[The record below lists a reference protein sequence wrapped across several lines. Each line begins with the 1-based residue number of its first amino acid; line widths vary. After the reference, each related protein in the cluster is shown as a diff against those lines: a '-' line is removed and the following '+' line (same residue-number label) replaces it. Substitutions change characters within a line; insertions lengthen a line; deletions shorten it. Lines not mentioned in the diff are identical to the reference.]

1 MTQSKLEGL
10 LKIDNESYNLL
21 RVLTMFMKLDNSQE
35 VPLQAIAVFW
45 YVATY
50 QNCSK
55 RDIEI
60 FFKMSKASASRMTDY
75 ISRYHR
81 LGKSGLGL
89 VSKEQD
95 PKDKRRT
102 LLKLTRKGKDLI
114 EKSFTTLYEDIK
126 SYEGEFEEWISRLK
140 THLELEKCYENISS
154 TEIKN
159 DNKLDYP

>member
-1 MTQSKLEGL
+1 MTQAKLEGL

-21 RVLTMFMKLDNSQE
+21 RVLTMFIKLDNSQE
-35 VPLQAIAVFW
+35 VPLQAMAVFW

-50 QNCSK
+50 QNCTK
-55 RDIEI
+55 KYIEKY
-60 FFKMSKASASRMTDY
+60 FGMSKASSSRMTDY

-114 EKSFTTLYEDIK
+114 EKSFHTLYELSLIH
-126 SYEGEFEEWISRLK
+126 I
-140 THLELEKCYENISS
+140 
-154 TEIKN
+154 
-159 DNKLDYP
+159 

>member
-21 RVLTMFMKLDNSQE
+21 RVLTMFMKLDNSQ
-35 VPLQAIAVFW
+35 VIPLQAIAVFW

-50 QNCSK
+50 YNCSK

-75 ISRYHR
+75 IGRYHR
-81 LGKSGLGL
+81 LGKAGLGL

-95 PKDKRRT
+95 PKDKRKT
-102 LLKLTRKGKDLI
+102 ILKLTRKGKDLI

-126 SYEGEFEEWISRLK
+126 SFEGEFE
-140 THLELEKCYENISS
+140 
-154 TEIKN
+154 
-159 DNKLDYP
+159 D

>member
-1 MTQSKLEGL
+1 MTQAKLEGL

-21 RVLTMFMKLDNSQE
+21 RVLTMFMKLDNSQD
-35 VPLQAIAVFW
+35 VPLQAMAVFW

-50 QNCSK
+50 QNCTK
-55 RDIEI
+55 KDIEKY
-60 FFKMSKASASRMTDY
+60 FDMSKASASRMTDY

-81 LGKSGLGL
+81 LGKAGLGL

-114 EKSFTTLYEDIK
+114 EKSFNTCLLYTSPSPRD
-126 SYEGEFEEWISRLK
+126 GLLSRMP
-140 THLELEKCYENISS
+140 SS
-154 TEIKN
+154 A
-159 DNKLDYP
+159 

>member
-1 MTQSKLEGL
+1 MTQSKLEVL

-21 RVLTMFMKLDNSQE
+21 RVLTMFMKLDNSQD

-81 LGKSGLGL
+81 LGKPGLGL

-95 PKDKRRT
+95 PKDKRKT
-102 LLKLTRKGKDLI
+102 ILKLTRKGKDLI

-126 SYEGEFEEWISRLK
+126 SYEGEFEE
-140 THLELEKCYENISS
+140 
-154 TEIKN
+154 
-159 DNKLDYP
+159 

>member
-1 MTQSKLEGL
+1 MTQAKLEYL

-21 RVLTMFMKLDNSQE
+21 RVLTMFMKLDNSQD
-35 VPLQAIAVFW
+35 VPLQAMAVFW

-55 RDIEI
+55 KDIEQY
-60 FFKMSKASASRMTDY
+60 FDMSKASASRMTDY

-81 LGKSGLGL
+81 LGKAGLGL

-114 EKSFTTLYEDIK
+114 EKSFNTLYEDMK
-126 SYEGEFEEWISRLK
+126 SFEDEFEE
-140 THLELEKCYENISS
+140 
-154 TEIKN
+154 
-159 DNKLDYP
+159 

>member
-1 MTQSKLEGL
+1 MTQPNLEKL

-21 RVLTMFMKLDNSQE
+21 RVLHTFMKLDKSQD
-35 VPLQAIAVFW
+35 VPLQAMALFW

-55 RDIEI
+55 KDIEQY
-60 FFKMSKASASRMTDY
+60 FGMSKASASRLTDY

-81 LGKSGLGL
+81 IGKAGLGL
-89 VSKEQD
+89 ISKESD

-114 EKSFTTLYEDIK
+114 EKSFCTLYEDVK
-126 SYEGEFEEWISRLK
+126 SFEDEFE
-140 THLELEKCYENISS
+140 Y
-154 TEIKN
+154 
-159 DNKLDYP
+159 

>member
-1 MTQSKLEGL
+1 MTQARLEGL

-21 RVLTMFMKLDNSQE
+21 RVLTLFMKLDNTQD

-55 RDIEI
+55 KDIEEY
-60 FFKMSKASASRMTDY
+60 FKMSKASISRMTDY

-81 LGKSGLGL
+81 LGKAGLGL
-89 VSKEQD
+89 ISKEQD

-114 EKSFTTLYEDIK
+114 EKSFNTLYEDIK
-126 SYEGEFEEWISRLK
+126 SFDDEYEK
-140 THLELEKCYENISS
+140 
-154 TEIKN
+154 
-159 DNKLDYP
+159 

>member
-21 RVLTMFMKLDNSQE
+21 RVLTMFMKLDNSQ
-35 VPLQAIAVFW
+35 VIPLQAIAVFW

-81 LGKSGLGL
+81 LGKAGLGL
-89 VSKEQD
+89 ISKESD

-114 EKSFTTLYEDIK
+114 EKSFCTLYEDVK
-126 SYEGEFEEWISRLK
+126 SFEDEFE
-140 THLELEKCYENISS
+140 
-154 TEIKN
+154 
-159 DNKLDYP
+159 

>member
-1 MTQSKLEGL
+1 MTQSKLEDL

-21 RVLTMFMKLDNSQE
+21 RVLHMFMNLDDSQQ
-35 VPLQAIAVFW
+35 VPLQSMAVFW

-55 RDIEI
+55 KDIEDH
-60 FFKMSKASASRMTDY
+60 FKMSKASTSRLTDY

-89 VSKEQD
+89 ITKEQD
-95 PKDKRRT
+95 PNDKRRT

-114 EKSFTTLYEDIK
+114 EMSFSTLYEDVK
-126 SYEGEFEEWISRLK
+126 DFHEVNFEE
-140 THLELEKCYENISS
+140 
-154 TEIKN
+154 
-159 DNKLDYP
+159 

>member
-1 MTQSKLEGL
+1 MTQAKLEGL
-10 LKIDNESYNLL
+10 LKIDNENYNFL
-21 RVLTMFMKLDNSQE
+21 RVLTLFMKLDNTQK

-55 RDIEI
+55 KDIEEY
-60 FFKMSKASASRMTDY
+60 FEMSKASASRMTDY

-81 LGKSGLGL
+81 LGKAGLGL
-89 VSKEQD
+89 ITKKQD

-114 EKSFTTLYEDIK
+114 ENSFNTLYEDMK
-126 SYEGEFEEWISRLK
+126 SFEEDFQ
-140 THLELEKCYENISS
+140 E
-154 TEIKN
+154 
-159 DNKLDYP
+159 

>member
-1 MTQSKLEGL
+1 MTQSKLEDL

-21 RVLTMFMKLDNSQE
+21 RVLTMFMNLDDSQD
-35 VPLQAIAVFW
+35 VPLKAIAVFW

-50 QNCSK
+50 QNCAK
-55 RDIEI
+55 KDIEDY
-60 FFKMSKASASRMTDY
+60 FKMSKASASRMTDY

-81 LGKSGLGL
+81 LGKTGLGL

-114 EKSFTTLYEDIK
+114 EKSFSTLYEDIK
-126 SYEGEFEEWISRLK
+126 SFEVEYE
-140 THLELEKCYENISS
+140 
-154 TEIKN
+154 
-159 DNKLDYP
+159 D

>member
-1 MTQSKLEGL
+1 MTQAKLEGL

-21 RVLTMFMKLDNSQE
+21 RVLTMFMKLDDSQD
-35 VPLQAIAVFW
+35 VPLQAMAVFW

-50 QNCSK
+50 QNCTK
-55 RDIEI
+55 KDIENY
-60 FFKMSKASASRMTDY
+60 FDMSKASASRMTDY

-81 LGKSGLGL
+81 LGKAGLGL

-114 EKSFTTLYEDIK
+114 EKSFNTLYEDMK
-126 SYEGEFEEWISRLK
+126 SFEAEFEE
-140 THLELEKCYENISS
+140 
-154 TEIKN
+154 
-159 DNKLDYP
+159 

>member
-1 MTQSKLEGL
+1 MCDEIEMTQAKLEGL

-35 VPLQAIAVFW
+35 VPLQAMAVFW

-55 RDIEI
+55 KDIENY
-60 FFKMSKASASRMTDY
+60 FAMSKASASRMTDY

-81 LGKSGLGL
+81 LGKAGLGL

-95 PKDKRRT
+95 PKDRRRT

-114 EKSFTTLYEDIK
+114 EKSFNTLYEDMK
-126 SYEGEFEEWISRLK
+126 SFEDEFEE
-140 THLELEKCYENISS
+140 
-154 TEIKN
+154 
-159 DNKLDYP
+159 

>member
-1 MTQSKLEGL
+1 MTQERLEVL

-21 RVLTMFMKLDNSQE
+21 RVLTLFMKLDNTQY

-55 RDIEI
+55 KDIEEY
-60 FFKMSKASASRMTDY
+60 FEMSKASVSRMTDY

-81 LGKSGLGL
+81 LGKTGLGL
-89 VSKEQD
+89 ISKEQD

-114 EKSFTTLYEDIK
+114 EKSFNTLYEDMK
-126 SYEGEFEEWISRLK
+126 SFEDEFE
-140 THLELEKCYENISS
+140 
-154 TEIKN
+154 
-159 DNKLDYP
+159 

>member
-1 MTQSKLEGL
+1 MTQAKLEGL

-35 VPLQAIAVFW
+35 VPLQAMSVFW

-50 QNCSK
+50 QNCTK
-55 RDIEI
+55 KDIENY
-60 FFKMSKASASRMTDY
+60 FDMSKASASRMTDY

-81 LGKSGLGL
+81 LGKTGLGL

-95 PKDKRRT
+95 SKDKRRT

-114 EKSFTTLYEDIK
+114 ETSFNTLYEDMK
-126 SYEGEFEEWISRLK
+126 SFEAEFEE
-140 THLELEKCYENISS
+140 
-154 TEIKN
+154 
-159 DNKLDYP
+159 

>member
-21 RVLTMFMKLDNSQE
+21 RVLTMFMKLDKSQE
-35 VPLQAIAVFW
+35 VPLQAMSVFW

-55 RDIEI
+55 KDIEN

-81 LGKSGLGL
+81 LGKPGLGL
-89 VSKEQD
+89 ITKEQD

-114 EKSFTTLYEDIK
+114 EKSFNTLYEDVK
-126 SYEGEFEEWISRLK
+126 DFQEVDFEK
-140 THLELEKCYENISS
+140 
-154 TEIKN
+154 
-159 DNKLDYP
+159 

>member
-1 MTQSKLEGL
+1 MTQARLEGL

-21 RVLTMFMKLDNSQE
+21 RVLALFMKLDNTQK
-35 VPLQAIAVFW
+35 VPLQAMAVFW

-55 RDIEI
+55 DDIEEY
-60 FFKMSKASASRMTDY
+60 FKMSKASASRMTDY

-81 LGKSGLGL
+81 LGKAGLGL
-89 VSKEQD
+89 ISKEQN

-114 EKSFTTLYEDIK
+114 EKSFSTLYEDVK
-126 SYEGEFEEWISRLK
+126 SFEVDFEE
-140 THLELEKCYENISS
+140 
-154 TEIKN
+154 
-159 DNKLDYP
+159 

>member
-1 MTQSKLEGL
+1 MTQAKLEGL

-21 RVLTMFMKLDNSQE
+21 RVLTMFMKLDNSQD
-35 VPLQAIAVFW
+35 VPLQAMAVFW

-55 RDIEI
+55 KDIEQY
-60 FFKMSKASASRMTDY
+60 FDMSKASASRMTDY

-81 LGKSGLGL
+81 LGKAGLGL

-114 EKSFTTLYEDIK
+114 ENSFNTLYEDMK
-126 SYEGEFEEWISRLK
+126 SFEEEFDK
-140 THLELEKCYENISS
+140 
-154 TEIKN
+154 
-159 DNKLDYP
+159 